1 MTYRVLALKYR
12 PQLFKELIGQ
22 EHVTHTLMNAL
33 RKDRVA
39 HAYLFTGPRGVGKTT
54 TARLLAKALNC
65 LQPDELEPCN
75 QCRICLEI
83 TRGNNLDVLEI
94 DGASNRGIDE
104 IRELREAV
112 KYPPTTGKYRIYI
125 IDEVHMLTPQAFN
138 ALLKTL
144 EEPPEHIKFILA
156 TTDPLKVPATI
167 LSRTQRFDF
176 KRVATAELADYL
188 GGILEREGITF
199 EGTALQTLVQ
209 KADGSVRDGLSL
221 LDQVIAYQPDNIDEA
236 AVAAILGLIDDGF
249 FAKLLDCIAR
259 HDHRGVLAQV
269 AVMFE
274 GGYDIREVCQG
285 FNQYLR
291 DALLTLETGDAK
303 LTSKGSLVPL
313 ADDLTSADLITLL
326 QLGLELEGRLRYA
339 QQPRILMEHQ
349 LLKMAEHDRV
359 VSIQEVLLSL
369 GDNKPVG
376 ATTHQPPA
384 ATASKPAP
392 KPAARSE
399 LSMETAPAE
408 AKESPPATPPA
419 PTGPA
424 DRKFNRS
431 AETDKGAADLPAA
444 RSEAPAVAAELPTN
458 AIDGVREHWEE
469 IVNAVEVKSQ
479 QMASMLAEVELAD
492 LTGNR
497 LTVHLPASRSLQLKI
512 FMDKRHLVEAAILQI
527 TSWRIAVLPTIPES
541 QGSGVQTN
549 RKSTARSEVFEELIE
564 TFKGEEY

>member
-22 EHVTHTLMNAL
+22 DHVTHTLKNAL
-33 RKDRVA
+33 LKDRVA
-39 HAYLFTGPRGVGKTT
+39 HAYLFAGPRGVGKTT

-75 QCRICLEI
+75 QCQICIEI

-112 KYPPTTGKYRIYI
+112 KYPPTVGKYRIYI

-144 EEPPEHIKFILA
+144 EEPPKHIKFFLA

-176 KRVATAELADYL
+176 KRVPTSVLAAYL
-188 GGILEREGITF
+188 AVILEREGITF
-199 EGTALQTLVQ
+199 EDAALHTLVQ
-209 KADGSVRDGLSL
+209 KADGSVRDSLSL
-221 LDQVIAYQPDNIDEA
+221 LDQVIAYQTENIDEA
-236 AVAAILGLIDDGF
+236 AVAAILGLIDESF
-249 FAKLLDCIAR
+249 FARLLDCIAR
-259 HDHRGVLAQV
+259 HDHQGVLAQV
-269 AVMFE
+269 EVLFD
-274 GGYDIREVCQG
+274 GGYDIREVCQS

-303 LTSKGSLVPL
+303 LTSKGTLVPP
-313 ADDLTSADLITLL
+313 ADDLTSADLIILL

-339 QQPRILMEHQ
+339 QQPRIFMEHQ

-359 VSIQEVLLSL
+359 ISIQEVLLNL
-369 GDNKPVG
+369 GANKPARSAPPQPKAASG
-376 ATTHQPPA
+376 SQPP
-384 ATASKPAP
+384 P
-392 KPAARSE
+392 KPAARAD
-399 LSMETAPAE
+399 LTMEAARTD
-408 AKESPPATPPA
+408 AKESEPVTPPAT
-419 PTGPA
+419 TGPVE
-424 DRKFNRS
+424 RKFNREGES
-431 AETDKGAADLPAA
+431 DRGTRDYPA
-444 RSEAPAVAAELPTN
+444 SPSGAPAVVAELPTN
-458 AIDGVREHWEE
+458 AIDGIREHWEE
-469 IVNAVEVKSQ
+469 VVNAVETKSR

-512 FMDKRHLVEAAILQI
+512 FMDKRHLVEAAILDV
-527 TSWRIAVLPTIPES
+527 TSWRILVLPTIPET
-541 QGSGVQTN
+541 QGSSVPLN
-549 RKSTARSEVFEELIE
+549 RERTAKSEVFDELME